1 MMNKKLIPVI
11 VLSVLLPIVGVVG
24 FSIQNDD
31 TMQSYDDTSLSND
44 EVNYGNTVSPEDGK
58 ITSYVYG
65 LSANHSPTQLVELA
79 DLIFLGD
86 VKFVNIVEEKHNS
99 ESRNKMVFTYY
110 EIKPTEIFKGTPIL
124 NENGYVLLRIPG
136 GDTEDYG
143 TISEHLRFSEN
154 DHVFMYLAFHDEE
167 SPRYIPVGGID
178 TSHIIRDDEAMKYDH
193 LHGSE
198 IVDTSDMLDEHK
210 ALIESLE

>member
-1 MMNKKLIPVI
+1 MMNKKLIPI
-11 VLSVLLPIVGVVG
+11 IMIAALLPIVGVAG
-24 FSIQNDD
+24 FFMYDDNSIE
-31 TMQSYDDTSLSND
+31 SYDKLVSIND
-44 EVNYGNTVSPEDGK
+44 EVNYGKTVSPEDGR

-65 LSANHSPTQLVELA
+65 LSANHSPSELVELA

-124 NENGYVLLRIPG
+124 NENGYVLLRIAG
-136 GDTEDYG
+136 GNTEDYG
-143 TISEHLRFSEN
+143 TISEHLRFSED

-178 TSHIIRDDEAMKYDH
+178 TSHIIRGDEAMKYGKK
-193 LHGSE
+193 LVNTTE
-198 IVDTSDMLDEHK
+198 LLDKHK
-210 ALIESLE
+210 KLIKSLE